1 MTINSSQVP
10 VTQQIN
16 SLALEILE
24 KHPQGVRWVDLLKQV
39 EANNSSFHPK
49 TANDCVW
56 KLVEKYPDQV
66 YKPEKGPFKLKKYS

>member
-24 KHPQGVRWVDLLKQV
+24 KHPQGVRWADLLKQI
-39 EANNSSFHPK
+39 EANNPSFHPK
-49 TANDCVW
+49 TINGCVW
-56 KLVEKYPDQV
+56 KLVEKFPDRV
-66 YKPEKGPFKLKKYS
+66 YKPQKGLFRLVKYK